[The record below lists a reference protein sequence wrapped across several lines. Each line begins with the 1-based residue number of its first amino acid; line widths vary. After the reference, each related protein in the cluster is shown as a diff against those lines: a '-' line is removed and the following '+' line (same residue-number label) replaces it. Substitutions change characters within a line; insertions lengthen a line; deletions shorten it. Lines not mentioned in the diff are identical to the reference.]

1 MSVPKYSPMM
11 HIKPNVSPT
20 ARAVIDL
27 GAKARATGEIT
38 PETIRLIAR
47 DAGVSPSRARDILV
61 RFKVLEAA

>member
-1 MSVPKYSPMM
+1 MTLAL
-11 HIKPNVSPT
+11 KPNVSPT
-20 ARAVIDL
+20 ARSVIDL

-47 DAGVSPSRARDILV
+47 DAGVSPSRAKEILV